1 MTAVQEPPRTG
12 LPAGDP
18 GFPQVDLALVQLA
31 VEQAAHD
38 DLSGVSEAELIDQIQ
53 QLESV
58 QHFLAALQATRVR
71 AFARLHVENG
81 IAAGRTDPDRLQR
94 GVVAQVGLA
103 CRVSPA
109 EARRRVGTARDL
121 HDGLDHVRGLFAA
134 GELSALKVTAVVS
147 ACSDLDRAE
156 RAAVDVRLAG
166 HDLTRLG
173 IRRLQDLVRKF
184 AAEVAPGKFRAR
196 VESARAERRVTL
208 RPGPDAMTYLTAYLP
223 VEQGVACLAALNK
236 AFTEVSVNPAPLT
249 RTRGQVM
256 ADTLVER
263 LTGQVVATDV
273 GVEVQVV
280 VPVEALLDPDSPLPA
295 EISGHGPVPVELLAT
310 GEGRK
315 TLRRLITSDGV
326 VIGGDSRQRTFTGL
340 LARLVRARAGNR
352 CTEPYCDAP
361 VRHVDHIHRD
371 ADGGATE
378 LDNGRGVRVPQP
390 RPRTSGL
397 AGGPRAGRTGPHHH
411 PDRTHLPGSR
421 MTDVRTWRAA
431 IPPAAWRRP
440 RPLPTAGVLRP
451 AHREGRLPGGGS
463 REAVSWDRWIS
474 R

>member
-1 MTAVQEPPRTG
+1 MCSSTIDDMTAVQEPPRTG

-31 VEQAAHD
+31 VEQAAQD

-58 QHFLAALQATRVR
+58 QHSLAALHATRVR

-81 IAAGRTDPDRLQR
+81 ITAGQTDPDRLQR

-103 CRVSPA
+103 CRVSPT
-109 EARRRVGTARDL
+109 EARRRVSVARDL
-121 HDGLDHVRGLFAA
+121 HDGLDHVRGLFGA
-134 GELSALKVTAVVS
+134 GELSAAKVAAVVS

-173 IRRLQDLVRKF
+173 IRRLQDLARRF
-184 AAEVAPGKFRAR
+184 AAEVVPEKFLAR

-208 RPGPDAMTYLTAYLP
+208 RPAPDAMTFLTAYLP
-223 VEQGVACLAALNK
+223 VEQGVACLVALNK

-263 LTGQVVATDV
+263 LTGQAMATDV
-273 GVEVQVV
+273 DAEVQVV
-280 VPVEALLDPDSPLPA
+280 VPIEALLDPDSPLPA
-295 EISGHGPVPVELLAT
+295 EIPGHGPVPAELLAT
-310 GEGRK
+310 SEGRK

-361 VRHVDHIHRD
+361 VRHIDHIRRD
-371 ADGGATE
+371 AEGGATD
-378 LDNGRGVRVPQP
+378 LDNGRGVCEFHNHVREQAGWRVA
-390 RPRTSGL
+390 R
-397 AGGPRAGRTGPHHH
+397 GPDGR
-411 PDRTHLPGSR
+411 
-421 MTDVRTWRAA
+421 VRTTT
-431 IPPAAWRRP
+431 
-440 RPLPTAGVLRP
+440 PTGHTYLA
-451 AHREGRLPGGGS
+451 PG
-463 REAVSWDRWIS
+463 
-474 R
+474 

>member
-58 QHFLAALQATRVR
+58 QHSLAALQATRVR

-81 IAAGRTDPDRLQR
+81 ITAGQTDPDRLQR

-103 CRVSPA
+103 CRVSPT
-109 EARRRVGTARDL
+109 EARRRVSTARDL

-134 GELSALKVTAVVS
+134 GELSALKAAAVVT

-156 RAAVDVRLAG
+156 RAAVDLRLAG

-173 IRRLQDLVRKF
+173 IRRLQDLARKF
-184 AAEVAPGKFRAR
+184 AAEVAPEKFRAR

-208 RPGPDAMTYLTAYLP
+208 RPAPDAMTYLTAYLP

-236 AFTEVSVNPAPLT
+236 ALTEVSVNPAPLT

-263 LTGQVVATDV
+263 LTGQAIATDV
-273 GVEVQVV
+273 DVEVQVV
-280 VPVEALLDPDSPLPA
+280 VPIEALLDPDSPLPA
-295 EISGHGPVPVELLAT
+295 EVPGHGPVPVDLLAT

-361 VRHVDHIHRD
+361 VRHIDHIHRD
-371 ADGGATE
+371 AEGGATE
-378 LDNGRGVRVPQP
+378 LDNGRGVCEFHNHVREQAGWRVARGPD
-390 RPRTSGL
+390 
-397 AGGPRAGRTGPHHH
+397 GG
-411 PDRTHLPGSR
+411 
-421 MTDVRTWRAA
+421 VRTTT
-431 IPPAAWRRP
+431 
-440 RPLPTAGVLRP
+440 PTGHTYLA
-451 AHREGRLPGGGS
+451 PG
-463 REAVSWDRWIS
+463 
-474 R
+474 

>member
-12 LPAGDP
+12 TPAGDP

-31 VEQAAHD
+31 VEQAALD

-58 QHFLAALQATRVR
+58 RHSLAALQATRVR

-81 IAAGRTDPDRLQR
+81 IAAGQVDPDRLQR
-94 GVVAQVGLA
+94 GVLAQVGLA
-103 CRVSPA
+103 CRVSPT
-109 EARRRVGTARDL
+109 EARRRVSTARDL

-134 GELSALKVTAVVS
+134 GELSALKVTAVVA
-147 ACSDLDRAE
+147 ACSGLDRAE
-156 RAAVDVRLAG
+156 RAAVDARLAA
-166 HDLTRLG
+166 HDLARLG
-173 IRRLQDLVRKF
+173 IRRLQDLARRF
-184 AAEVAPGKFRAR
+184 AAEVAPGKFLAR

-208 RPGPDAMTYLTAYLP
+208 RPAPDAMTYLTAYLP

-236 AFTEVSVNPAPLT
+236 AFVEVSVNPAPLT

-263 LTGQVVATDV
+263 VTGQAVATDV

-280 VPVEALLDPDSPLPA
+280 VPVEALLDPESPLPA
-295 EISGHGPVPVELLAT
+295 EIPGHGPVAT

-315 TLRRLITSDGV
+315 TLRRLITSEGV

-371 ADGGATE
+371 AEGGVTD
-378 LDNGRGVRVPQP
+378 LDNGRGVCEFHNHVREQAGWRVA
-390 RPRTSGL
+390 R
-397 AGGPRAGRTGPHHH
+397 GPDGR
-411 PDRTHLPGSR
+411 
-421 MTDVRTWRAA
+421 VRTTT
-431 IPPAAWRRP
+431 
-440 RPLPTAGVLRP
+440 PTGHTYLA
-451 AHREGRLPGGGS
+451 PG
-463 REAVSWDRWIS
+463 
-474 R
+474 